1 MKVDIKAFTDQLN
14 LTTLSPSSKTE
25 WDLYSADL
33 NRPGLQ
39 LSGFYEYFAYE
50 RPQVIGLVEMSYLA
64 SLPKDVLRKRLETYF
79 SYDLPCVIVC
89 RKMTPPQELIELARA
104 RDIPV
109 FGTDKQTT
117 TFSVSAITYLSR
129 CLAPRSS
136 MHGVLLDVYGVG
148 ILITGDS
155 GAGKSEAAL
164 ELIKRGHQLVA
175 DDRVDIV
182 KVADNMLIGESPATI
197 RHLMEIRGI
206 GVIDIKAMFG
216 IGAVLTTKSIDL
228 VIQLENW
235 KEDKAYERL
244 GLTDTYTTIMD
255 VDIAKILMPVRP
267 GRNLAIIIEVAARN
281 FSLKRMGYSAARE
294 LDQRINDLRNKD

>member
-182 KVADNMLIGESPATI
+182 KVADNRLIGESPATI